1 VSRLADEGGLTDQ
14 ARSTFS
20 VEMSEA
26 LSAATVNDPGAW
38 DLREAGVDGQFETP
52 DDVVYSV
59 EVSPAY
65 GTGTTVS
72 LLITDGPL
80 GDGEYRL
87 RKLIDVY
94 EWALERLPFK
104 VGDEAIVV
112 AGPFKAGH
120 GFAHYNDLWETEP
133 TGEILDVH
141 FSDGWVYSVRLDVG
155 DGVHKVFTFGERY
168 LWKPAVRLT
177 YGQDAP

>member
-1 VSRLADEGGLTDQ
+1 MADTD
-14 ARSTFS
+14 AY
-20 VEMSEA
+20 
-26 LSAATVNDPGAW
+26 
-38 DLREAGVDGQFETP
+38 RELVDGI
-52 DDVVYSV
+52 V
-59 EVSPAY
+59 EAARAAEKLVQP
-65 GTGTTVS
+65 
-72 LLITDGPL
+72 